1 MNVTVYFSVVW
12 FKYSL
17 ASFSFNHLWPGV
29 ADLAT
34 GPPRMDPTD
43 QLSVTQLGNKS
54 GWAQMCVC
62 SVQFLSL

>member
-1 MNVTVYFSVVW
+1 MNVTVYLSVVW
-12 FKYSL
+12 FKHSL
-17 ASFSFNHLWPGV
+17 PSSFNHLWPGV

-43 QLSVTQLGNKS
+43 HLSVTQLGNKS

-62 SVQFLSL
+62 SVQSVSL